1 LCSDF
6 FIFFAFFAFFSL
18 ISAGAYDNMQLPS
31 PTVTKCVMVVLTH
44 VFRQSARKEEHG
56 GVDKYYFLKTAIPAG
71 RDAMFK
77 KQYRYIEQA

>member
-1 LCSDF
+1 
-6 FIFFAFFAFFSL
+6 
-18 ISAGAYDNMQLPS
+18 
-31 PTVTKCVMVVLTH
+31 MVVLTH